1 MHKETKLALS
11 PSDISFKEKLAGFL
25 TRSHYIKKLYQ
36 AISKAR
42 VSLLGYG
49 VFENVNRT
57 TYQKNCLLLYIV
69 DPFKYQKIN
78 YYHQNYEQVKILSK
92 ILAELEFNVD
102 VIQFND
108 TKASLHKKYD
118 LIIDIHPGG
127 NDVYKGHMAT
137 NCKKIFYST
146 GSDPLSLKNAEEQ
159 RRKELLQRRGVSI
172 MKVRQLPIISADE
185 YKTLDGMLFMGS
197 TMNIKTYDQYE
208 IKNKFLIK
216 NTGYD
221 FLGNKDF
228 SKKSNKSF
236 LFLSGGGQVLKGL
249 DLLLEIFARNPDL
262 HLYVC
267 SKFMSEKDFS
277 AAYHKELFETSN
289 IHPVGFIDITSP
301 EFSEITKECSYV
313 LAPSFSEG
321 QSGAVLAGMSAGLI
335 PIISKEC
342 GLEAGEAYFFDS
354 NNLETIERTIKEFSQ
369 KPPEWIIENSKK
381 AIQTIKDNHSEKNYY
396 ESVKTGLARILN
408 A

>member
-1 MHKETKLALS
+1 MLA
-11 PSDISFKEKLAGFL
+11 PSVPSLKEKLVEFL
-25 TRSHYIKKLYQ
+25 TKSHVVKKLYQ
-36 AISKAR
+36 TIAKVR
-42 VSLLGYG
+42 VALLGFG
-49 VFENVNRT
+49 VFENVNKT

-69 DPFKYQKIN
+69 DPFKYKRIN
-78 YYHQNYEQVKILSK
+78 YYHQNYEQVKILCR
-92 ILAELEFNVD
+92 ILSELGFNVD

-108 TKASLHKKYD
+108 TKASLHKNYD

-127 NDVYKGHMAT
+127 NDVYKGHMTAG
-137 NCKKIFYST
+137 CKKIFYST
-146 GSDPLSLKNAEEQ
+146 GSDPLSLNNAEEL
-159 RRKELLQRRGVSI
+159 RRKELLRRKGVPT
-172 MKVRQLPIISADE
+172 MKVRQLPTISANE

-216 NTGYD
+216 NTGYG
-221 FLGNKDF
+221 FLENKDF

-267 SKFMSEKDFS
+267 GKFMSEKDFTTV
-277 AAYHKELFETSN
+277 YYKELFETSN

-301 EFSEITKECSYV
+301 EFSEITRECSYL

-321 QSGAVLAGMSAGLI
+321 QSGAVLTGMSAGLI

-342 GLEAGEAYFFDS
+342 GLEADEAYFFDDD
-354 NNLETIERTIKEFSQ
+354 NLETIEKTIREFSQ
-369 KPPEWIIENSKK
+369 KPPEWIIENSNK
-381 AIQTIKDNHSEKNYY
+381 AMQTIKNNHSEKNYY
-396 ESVKTGLARILN
+396 ESVKTGLEKIIN